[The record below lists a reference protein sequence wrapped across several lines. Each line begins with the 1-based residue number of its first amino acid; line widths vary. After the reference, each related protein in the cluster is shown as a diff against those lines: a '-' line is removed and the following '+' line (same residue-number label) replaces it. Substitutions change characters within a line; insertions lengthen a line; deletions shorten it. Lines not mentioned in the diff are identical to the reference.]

1 MADGSRSASEEICI
15 LDFQK
20 CNSYL
25 IISRVNLFSK
35 IEKNE
40 MGGECGAYGGGK
52 RGAQG
57 SGGET

>member
-1 MADGSRSASEEICI
+1 VGG
-15 LDFQK
+15 
-20 CNSYL
+20 
-25 IISRVNLFSK
+25 K

-40 MGGECGAYGGGK
+40 TGGACGAYGGGK